1 MLLVRASHVKDGAR
15 KRIEFMSTGIAT
27 HKGQSQLRYKCIH
40 CGKQVSEKKRS
51 RFGKYWSL
59 LLECGHSQLV
69 EALSEVKVE
78 AEAVDWDDFQS
89 IDGRKLYKF
98 QKIGSSFAIEANGR
112 CLIADEMG
120 LGKTVQ
126 AIAFL
131 WYMKRKAMPALV
143 CTKST
148 LKYQWSHELYRF
160 LPAGHVNQVIE
171 NKNQKPL
178 TEHGFDVV
186 IISFDMLRRC
196 AWVEDEEFMR
206 DRFKTIIIDETQ
218 NIKNP
223 SAARTACVRKLA
235 KYSPYVL
242 GLSGTPIKNNAL
254 EYFTILNILKPE
266 RFPSYRG
273 FEANYVNTYSNGG
286 FTKAGGLQDPEYFA
300 EKTKDFIIRR
310 TQDEVMPDLPKLNR
324 TYRYAELG
332 PEVEKL
338 YAKLMQKFEDAMNA
352 EGGPKMFGSGGI
364 LKYMTHMKHL
374 TGTAKVEPVVDFVTD
389 FLQDTDR
396 KMTIFVHH
404 KDVHGKIEA
413 LLSTVCQALELD
425 MPISLSSDLSPE
437 QRHEVVMQFK
447 NSPKAR
453 VMIASTLASGE
464 GLNLQF
470 CSDCIMAEQQWNP
483 ANEEQAEARFKRIG
497 SEAAIINAT
506 YQIALGTIDEFLADL
521 KAGKRHIIEEAMT
534 GVKNE
539 QPYSEQDMMKEL
551 ADIIM
556 TKGLKRWK
564 L

>member
-1 MLLVRASHVKDGAR
+1 
-15 KRIEFMSTGIAT
+15 MSTGVVT
-27 HKGQSQLRYKCIH
+27 QKGQTQLRYKCVH
-40 CGKQVSEKKRS
+40 CGKQASEKRRN

-59 LLECGHSQLV
+59 LLDCGHSVLV
-69 EALSEVKVE
+69 DAIVEVKVDESEVKWE
-78 AEAVDWDDFQS
+78 DFKS
-89 IDGRKLYKF
+89 IDGRTLYTF
-98 QKIGSSFAIEANGR
+98 QKKGAAFALESNGR

-131 WYMKRKAMPALV
+131 WFMKRRAMPALV
-143 CTKST
+143 VTKST

-160 LPAGHVNQVIE
+160 LPEGHVNQVIE

-196 AWVEDEEFMR
+196 AWVEDEEFMK

-254 EYFTILNILKPE
+254 EYFTILNILRPE

-286 FTKAGGLQDPEYFA
+286 YTKAGGLSDPEYFA
-300 EKTKDFIIRR
+300 EQTKDFIIRR

-324 TYRYAELG
+324 TFRYAELG
-332 PEVEKL
+332 PKVEES
-338 YAKLMQKFEDAMNA
+338 YAKLMQKFEDAYFA
-352 EGGPKMFGSGGI
+352 EGGMKMFGTGGI
-364 LKYMTHMKHL
+364 LEYMTHMKHL
-374 TGTAKVEPVVDFVTD
+374 TGLAKVEPVVDYVTD
-389 FLQDTDR
+389 FLAQCDR
-396 KMTIFVHH
+396 KIVIFRHH
-404 KDVHGKIEA
+404 NDVHGQIEN
-413 LLSTVCQALELD
+413 LLSAVCMAMGFD
-425 MPISLSSDLSPE
+425 MPISLTSDQTPE
-437 QRHEVVMQFK
+437 ARHETVMQFK
-447 NSPKAR
+447 NNPKAR
-453 VMIASTLASGE
+453 VLIASTLASGE

-470 CSDCIMAEQQWNP
+470 CSDCIMVEQQWNP

-497 SEAAIINAT
+497 SEASVINAT

-521 KAGKRHIIEEAMT
+521 KASKRHIIEEAMT
-534 GVKNE
+534 GQKNE
-539 QPYSEQDMMKEL
+539 IPYSEQEMMKEL
-551 ADIIM
+551 ADIIA

>member
-1 MLLVRASHVKDGAR
+1 
-15 KRIEFMSTGIAT
+15 MSTGIAV

-40 CGKQVSEKKRS
+40 CGKAVSEVKRN
-51 RFGKYWSL
+51 RLGKYWSL
-59 LLECGHSQLV
+59 TLECGHNQMV
-69 EALSEVKVE
+69 EALSETKVDEVVKKWE
-78 AEAVDWDDFQS
+78 EFQS
-89 IDGRKLYKF
+89 VDGRKLYNF
-98 QKIGSSFAIEANGR
+98 QRAGASFAIESNGR

-126 AIAFL
+126 ALAFL
-131 WYMKRKAMPALV
+131 WYMGVKALPALV
-143 CTKST
+143 VTKST
-148 LKYQWSHELYRF
+148 LKYQWSHESYRF
-160 LPAGHVNQVIE
+160 LGEGILNQVIE

-178 TEHGFDVV
+178 TEHGFKIV

-196 AWVEDEEFMR
+196 AWVEDEKFMK

-235 KYSPYVL
+235 RYSPYVL

-266 RFPSYRG
+266 RFPSLRG
-273 FEANYVNTYSNGG
+273 FESNYINTYNNGG
-286 FTKAGGLQDPEYFA
+286 YRKAGGLQDPEYFA

-332 PEVEKL
+332 PDVEEA
-338 YAKLMQKFEDAMNA
+338 YARLMKKFEEAYNS
-352 EGGPKMFGSGGI
+352 EGGMKMFGTGGI
-364 LKYMTHMKHL
+364 LEYMTHMKHL
-374 TGTAKVEPVVDFVTD
+374 TGLAKVEPVVDFVTD
-389 FLQDTDR
+389 FLTDTDR
-396 KMTIFVHH
+396 KITIFVHH

-413 LLSTVCQALELD
+413 LLCTLCQALGLD
-425 MPISLSSDLSPE
+425 MPISLSSDLTPE
-437 QRHEVVMQFK
+437 QRHEVVMEFK
-447 NSPKAR
+447 DNPKAR

-497 SEAAIINAT
+497 SEASIINAT
-506 YQIALGTIDEFLADL
+506 YQIALSTIDEFLADL
-521 KAGKRHIIEEAMT
+521 KASKRHIIEEALT
-534 GVKNE
+534 GQKNE
-539 QPYSEQDMMKEL
+539 VPYVEQEMMKEL